1 MYLKILILWPCVVLN
16 VAASKFRAAPQG
28 SVTYSE
34 EVQALA
40 LAMLC
45 CMAALLGL
53 ILAVVIVCFLLD
65 RALSWKH
72 QATYY
77 ACRRQVQKVQEE
89 ALMKGKDLSLCPCCV
104 ECTSNTP
111 AQKKVKFFC
120 GHSYHLHCINRWF
133 QENPT
138 SVGSCPVCEV
148 GKLQQELQK
157 CCGNEKGEIYIDA
170 PRDEAQTFILHSLNR
185 RYPTIITE
193 ECLES
198 WAGCNAELWITELKC
213 PRYTSIFKFLGK

>member
-1 MYLKILILWPCVVLN
+1 MGP
-16 VAASKFRAAPQG
+16 
-28 SVTYSE
+28 E
-34 EVQALA
+34 
-40 LAMLC
+40 
-45 CMAALLGL
+45 
-53 ILAVVIVCFLLD
+53 VCFLLD

-148 GKLQQELQK
+148 GKLQQDLAAGILGPWGTIHSPVEQLELSPIIHSQVK
-157 CCGNEKGEIYIDA
+157 AKFFGN
-170 PRDEAQTFILHSLNR
+170 LHQFTQDSQD
-185 RYPTIITE
+185 
-193 ECLES
+193 
-198 WAGCNAELWITELKC
+198 
-213 PRYTSIFKFLGK
+213 